1 MKALLVIAVIVFCS
15 VGDLLFYG
23 GHNVH
28 AVLDWIQ
35 ATADSAV
42 SFFR

>member
-1 MKALLVIAVIVFCS
+1 MKSLLVIAVIVFCS

-28 AVLDWIQ
+28 AVLGWIQ
-35 ATADSAV
+35 STADSIAA
-42 SFFR
+42 SFR